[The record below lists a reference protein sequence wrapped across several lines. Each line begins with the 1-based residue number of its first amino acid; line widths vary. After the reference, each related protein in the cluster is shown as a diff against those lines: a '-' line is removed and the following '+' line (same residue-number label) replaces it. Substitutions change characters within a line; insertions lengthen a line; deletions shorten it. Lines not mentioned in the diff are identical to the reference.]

1 MLFAENT
8 PSCTAVSPNQTFSC
22 LITANSSDLRAG
34 LNASMAIERFPFR
47 PTLDGPEGI
56 ISDLPT
62 KRLSKGSGGR
72 VPFIAGTVLDEGLL
86 LSRS

>member
-1 MLFAENT
+1 MLFVKNT
-8 PSCTAVSPNQTFSC
+8 QSCTTALPNQTFPC
-22 LITANSSDLRAG
+22 LIAADSSDLRAG

-62 KRLSKGSGGR
+62 RRLSKGTGGQ